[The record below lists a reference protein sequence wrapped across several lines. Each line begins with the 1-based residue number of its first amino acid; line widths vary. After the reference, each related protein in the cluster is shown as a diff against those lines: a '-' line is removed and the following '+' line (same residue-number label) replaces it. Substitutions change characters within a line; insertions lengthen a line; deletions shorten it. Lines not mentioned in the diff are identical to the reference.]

1 VVRDRRDAEA
11 APGAV
16 GIGGLMAGGALE
28 RAPAASGSLPTATKV
43 SLLEAWLIVPTV
55 AWLGW
60 QAWHTDWAAVGWG
73 ALFFVVCIAAVDL
86 IPIPA
91 WGDIELSLSFPIAI
105 GVAMLYP
112 PAVAGLIAAVGSCDL
127 HEFRR
132 DTPVMR
138 ALWNRMQ
145 MALAIVAA
153 SAVFHRLAEVS
164 DPWWE
169 LVPAAMA
176 ATVIAY
182 LINALLVALHASY
195 QHGMGLRR
203 VLTKMHGSRPVEFLL
218 SYLGLALFG
227 VVIARFF
234 LEEGAWSVVV
244 FLAPLVF
251 ARQMYFRSRVLAD
264 RLADQ
269 NELLAEQAAHLE
281 KLLRKETATVDQLR
295 ELNRMK
301 GEFVAT
307 VSHEL
312 RTPITALIGYAKTLR
327 QPQFSED
334 RQLREEFLERMERQ
348 GNRLVGLVENLL
360 LTSRLE
366 SDQLS
371 LTIGRVLF
379 EDLVREVVEGL
390 GNDADRVDVR
400 IPDDLPVLH
409 TDRQHVE
416 RVMSNLIDNALK
428 YSPDDSPVELGARSD
443 GAELTFWVRD
453 RGVGIEP
460 AYLVRVFERFYQ
472 VDSSHTRR
480 FRGAG
485 LGLSMVREL
494 VQHLGGAV
502 DVESVVDQGST
513 FTVRLPVEG
522 PQPAATRPWR
532 RTGPAATGFSS
543 PEPPR

>member
-1 VVRDRRDAEA
+1 MTT
-11 APGAV
+11 
-16 GIGGLMAGGALE
+16 GGETLEPMVATPAG
-28 RAPAASGSLPTATKV
+28 PLPSSAKV

-60 QAWHTDWAAVGWG
+60 KAWETDWATVGWG
-73 ALFFVVCIAAVDL
+73 ALFFAVCIAAVDL

-105 GVAMLYP
+105 GVAMLYAP
-112 PAVAGLIAAVGSCDL
+112 EVAGLIAAIGSCDL

-132 DTPVMR
+132 DTPLLR

-153 SAVFHRLAEVS
+153 SAVFHRLGEIS
-164 DPWWE
+164 DPWWI
-169 LVPAAMA
+169 LVPAALA
-176 ATVIAY
+176 ATIVAY
-182 LINALLVALHASY
+182 LINALLVAVHASY
-195 QHGMGLRR
+195 QYGMPVRR
-203 VLTKMHGSRPVEFLL
+203 VLAKMHGSRPVEFLL

-234 LEEGAWSVVV
+234 VEEGAWSVVV

-264 RLADQ
+264 RLAEQ
-269 NELLAEQAAHLE
+269 NELLAEQAGHLE

-334 RQLREEFLERMERQ
+334 AALREEFLERMERQ

-366 SDQLS
+366 NDQLS
-371 LTIGRVLF
+371 LSISRVLF

-390 GNDADRVDVR
+390 GNDVDRIRVA

-409 TDRQHVE
+409 TDRQHLG
-416 RVMSNLIDNALK
+416 RVLSNLLDNALK
-428 YSPDDSPVELGARSD
+428 YSPDDAPVELRARTEGD
-443 GAELTFWVRD
+443 DVTFWVTD
-453 RGVGIEP
+453 HGVGIEP
-460 AYLVRVFERFYQ
+460 EFLVRIFERFYQ
-472 VDSSHTRR
+472 VDSSPTRR

-494 VQHLGGAV
+494 VQHLGGSV
-502 DVESVVDQGST
+502 HVESVLGEGST

-522 PQPAATRPWR
+522 PP
-532 RTGPAATGFSS
+532 RTTTP
-543 PEPPR
+543 

>member
-1 VVRDRRDAEA
+1 MATGDTLGQSA
-11 APGAV
+11 AP
-16 GIGGLMAGGALE
+16 AG
-28 RAPAASGSLPTATKV
+28 LPTTAKV
-43 SLLEAWLIVPTV
+43 SLLEVWLVVPTIAWLCWK
-55 AWLGW
+55 AWE
-60 QAWHTDWAAVGWG
+60 TDWTAVGWG
-73 ALFFVVCIAAVDL
+73 ALFFVLCIAAVDL

-105 GVAMLYP
+105 GVAMLYAP
-112 PAVAGLIAAVGSCDL
+112 EVAGLIAAIGSCDL

-132 DTPVMR
+132 DTPLMR

-153 SAVFHRLAEVS
+153 SAVFHRLGDVS
-164 DPWWE
+164 DPWW
-169 LVPAAMA
+169 LLIPAALA
-176 ATVIAY
+176 ATVVAY

-195 QHGMGLRR
+195 QYGMPVRR
-203 VLTKMHGSRPVEFLL
+203 VLSKMHGSRPVEFLL
-218 SYLGLALFG
+218 AYLGLALFG

-234 LEEGAWSVVV
+234 VEEGAWSVVV
-244 FLAPLVF
+244 FLAPLIF

-264 RLADQ
+264 RLAEQ
-269 NELLAEQAAHLE
+269 NELLAEQAEHLE

-334 RQLREEFLERMERQ
+334 AALREEFLERMERQ

-366 SDQLS
+366 NDQLS
-371 LTIGRVLF
+371 LSIGRVLF
-379 EDLVREVVEGL
+379 EDLVREVIEGM
-390 GNDADRVDVR
+390 GNDADRIRVA

-409 TDRQHVE
+409 TDRQHLG
-416 RVMSNLIDNALK
+416 RVLSNLLDNALK
-428 YSPDDSPVELGARSD
+428 YSADDAPVELGAVVTGD
-443 GAELTFWVRD
+443 DVAFWVTD
-453 RGVGIEP
+453 HGVGIEP
-460 AYLVRVFERFYQ
+460 EYLVRIFERFYQ
-472 VDSSHTRR
+472 VDSSPTRR

-494 VQHLGGAV
+494 VGHLGGTV
-502 DVESVVDQGST
+502 GVESVLGEGST
-513 FTVRLPVEG
+513 FTVRLPIRG
-522 PQPAATRPWR
+522 PVGAEAP
-532 RTGPAATGFSS
+532 
-543 PEPPR
+543 